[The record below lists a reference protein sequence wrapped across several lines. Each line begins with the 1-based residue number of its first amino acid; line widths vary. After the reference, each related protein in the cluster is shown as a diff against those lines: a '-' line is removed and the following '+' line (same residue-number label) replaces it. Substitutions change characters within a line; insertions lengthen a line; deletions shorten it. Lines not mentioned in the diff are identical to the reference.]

1 MWFWGTKVHIRGWLT
16 GLIVFLL
23 APCLLFASLWFHSKF
38 EDVGSIDRSLEGLNL
53 IQALGPLMQEK
64 ALTGEVS
71 QPTEMLVRQL
81 ASFDTA
87 PQEAS
92 LVSEFAAF
100 LHEPG
105 VPDALRK
112 ARSVASLI
120 AHQSNLSSASTYETS
135 ELPHLISHTLL
146 TVVIETS
153 VMVQNGRMLSAKDT
167 INTWDKMLVPVQ
179 GGSFKVAA
187 DHASRATRQHFS
199 RLSGPNA
206 ATLQDKAAAYRS
218 ANLVYQSAGAKL
230 LSSTIK
236 GETGTDIQNEQLNA
250 VQPDFVRTIFALWEE
265 TVDYL
270 HADLQHT
277 RAETIF
283 AVALAGLVGGLVI
296 IAAFAIAVALSR
308 ALADRTQQEFENL
321 GFHDPLTGLPNR
333 RALLKKLRSLGDR
346 ETEDQLGLL
355 ILDLRHFK
363 KINDLFGDQS
373 GDTILRDVAEQLVQY
388 AEPEDFLCRTG
399 GTEFMLLRPDLSGTA
414 EFETLPARI
423 IRDLANEREINS
435 QKMVLESNAGLVINR
450 PGDPVSDQLLVDA
463 ELALRSAKQK
473 APRKF
478 ARFTSE
484 MRIAFE
490 ENGEIAKQLLKALDR
505 GDVVPWFQPQI
516 DLCSGD
522 VVGAE
527 ALVRWLDNDK
537 IHYPGYFLPAAREAG
552 YMERIEDIVR
562 RKTLEFAASLAG
574 SSRRDVHFGL
584 NISAD
589 ILSNAKAVDS
599 LHRQVISAG
608 LDPSLVSLEI
618 LEAVMIDED
627 KAAPIKSN
635 IAHLSDLGYFIELDD
650 FGTGHSSISSLRDLN
665 INRVKI
671 DRSFVSDVDTKP
683 DLQKFT
689 SALIN
694 LAKSLDISVL
704 AEGVETE
711 GERAWLKEHGCD
723 VIQGFLVSKAVPETQ
738 LGAMILKNKFAA
750 PLTAIDGR
758 SSAAG

>member
-1 MWFWGTKVHIRGWLT
+1 MHIRGWLT

-38 EDVGSIDRSLEGLNL
+38 EDVGSIDRSLEGLKL

-71 QPTEMLVRQL
+71 RPTEMLVRQL

-87 PQEAS
+87 PKEAS

-100 LHEPG
+100 LHEPS

-120 AHQSNLSSASTYETS
+120 AHQSNLSSASTYETA
-135 ELPHLISHTLL
+135 ELPHLISYTLL

-153 VMVQNGRMLSAKDT
+153 VMVQNGRMLSGKDA

-187 DHASRATRQHFS
+187 DHASRATKQHFS

-236 GETGTDIQNEQLNA
+236 GETGADIQNEQLNS
-250 VQPDFVRTIFALWEE
+250 VQPDFVRSIFALWQES
-265 TVDYL
+265 VDYL
-270 HADLQHT
+270 HTDLQHT

-333 RALLKKLRSLGDR
+333 RALLKKLRSLADR

-363 KINDLFGDQS
+363 KINDHYGDQS

-399 GTEFMLLRPDLSGTA
+399 GTEFMLLRTNLSGTA
-414 EFETLPARI
+414 DFEMLPAKI
-423 IRDLANEREINS
+423 IRDLATEREINS

-516 DLCSGD
+516 DLNTGD
-522 VVGAE
+522 VIGAE
-527 ALVRWLDNDK
+527 ALVRWLDSDK
-537 IHYPGYFLPAAREAG
+537 VHYPGYFLPAAQEAG

-574 SSRRDVHFGL
+574 SSPRDVHFGL

-589 ILSNAKAVDS
+589 ILSNSKAVES
-599 LHRQVISAG
+599 LHQQVIG
-608 LDPSLVSLEI
+608 FDLDPSLVSLEI

-711 GERAWLKEHGCD
+711 GERMWLKEHGCD

-750 PLTAIDGR
+750 PLSAIDGR
-758 SSAAG
+758 SSATG

>member
-1 MWFWGTKVHIRGWLT
+1 MHIRGWLT

-23 APCLLFASLWFHSKF
+23 APCLLFASLWFSSKF
-38 EDVGSIDRSLEGLNL
+38 EDVGSIDRSLDGLNL

-64 ALTGEVS
+64 ALTGQVG
-71 QPTEMLVRQL
+71 QPTEVLMRQL
-81 ASFDTA
+81 ASFDAA

-92 LVSEFAAF
+92 LVSEFGAF
-100 LHEPG
+100 LHEPD
-105 VPDALRK
+105 VPNALRK
-112 ARSVASLI
+112 ARSVAALI
-120 AHQSNLSSASTYETS
+120 SHQSNLSSASTYETS

-153 VMVQNGRMLSAKDT
+153 VMVENGRMLSAKDA
-167 INTWDKMLVPVQ
+167 INTWDKMFVPVQ

-187 DHASRATRQHFS
+187 DHASRATKEHFG
-199 RLSGPNA
+199 RLAGQNA
-206 ATLQDKAAAYRS
+206 ETLQDKAAAYRS

-236 GETGTDIQNEQLNA
+236 GETGADIQTEQLNA
-250 VQPDFVRTIFALWEE
+250 VQPDFVRTIFALWQE

-308 ALADRTQQEFENL
+308 ALADRTQQEFESL

-333 RALLKKLRSLGDR
+333 RALLKTLRSLADR
-346 ETEDQLGLL
+346 ETEDQLGLV

-363 KINDLFGDQS
+363 KINDLYGDQF

-399 GTEFMLLRPDLSGTA
+399 GTEFMLLRPNLSGRT
-414 EFETLPARI
+414 EFETLPAKI
-423 IRDLANEREINS
+423 IRGLGVEREVDG
-435 QKMVLESNAGLVINR
+435 QKMVLEANAGLVINR
-450 PGDPVSDQLLVDA
+450 PGDLVSDQLLVDA

-473 APRKF
+473 APRKV

-490 ENGEIAKQLLKALDR
+490 ENGEIAKQLLKALDA

-516 DLCSGD
+516 DLKTGE

-537 IHYPGYFLPAAREAG
+537 VHNPGYFLPAAQEAG

-562 RKTLEFAASLAG
+562 RKTLELAASLAG

-589 ILSNAKAVDS
+589 ILSNSKAVDS
-599 LHRQVISAG
+599 LHCQVVDIG
-608 LDPSLVSLEI
+608 LDPALISLEI

-627 KAAPIKSN
+627 KSAPIKSN
-635 IAHLSDLGYFIELDD
+635 IAHLSELGYFIELDD
-650 FGTGHSSISSLRDLN
+650 FGTGHSSISSLRDLS

-671 DRSFVSDVDTKP
+671 DRSFISGVDSKS

-723 VIQGFLVSKAVPETQ
+723 AIQGFLISKAVPETR
-738 LGAMILKNKFAA
+738 LGAMILKNNFGPRLSAV
-750 PLTAIDGR
+750 DGR
-758 SSAAG
+758 SSATG